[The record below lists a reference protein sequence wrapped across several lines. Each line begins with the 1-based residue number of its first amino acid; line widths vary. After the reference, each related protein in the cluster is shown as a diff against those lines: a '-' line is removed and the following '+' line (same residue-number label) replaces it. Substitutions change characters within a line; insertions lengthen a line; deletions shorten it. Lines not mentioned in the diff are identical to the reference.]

1 MDLVWIVPS
10 MLVLLLLKGFFSG
23 SEIALV
29 NADKIKLGYAAK
41 QGRRGARLVVEL
53 FRHPERL
60 LTTTLVGTNLA
71 TVSLTTLGTLVMIDL
86 FGNELGDLYAFLIYT
101 PLFLVLG
108 EIVPKAIYQE
118 KADEISPIVVF
129 PLRFFSWLF
138 GPVVFLFASVAR
150 FAARR
155 VGRSDATDSL
165 FATREQ
171 FRALAE
177 MAERASETEVFDRF
191 RIERAARFPDTTV
204 GETMVPIGEMVA
216 IDREA
221 PIDEAIRIVRR
232 TGHTHLPVYDGNS
245 SNVIGTL
252 TLSPWDLLD
261 PALGTRS
268 VDDLVQPTVYVS
280 RDQTLEEITPLLRD
294 RADRMALVVDE
305 FGSASGIITLEDVV
319 ETVVGPIE
327 AGYTAETPLAR
338 ERGRYE
344 VLGEDRYRM
353 DGRLSISE
361 ANDVLGV
368 DLPTREFY
376 TVGGLITSRLRRLA
390 RQGDSVV
397 EAGYRFTV
405 EDATERTIKR
415 VRVEPER
422 TRARHEDRQL

>member
-1 MDLVWIVPS
+1 
-10 MLVLLLLKGFFSG
+10 
-23 SEIALV
+23 
-29 NADKIKLGYAAK
+29 
-41 QGRRGARLVVEL
+41 
-53 FRHPERL
+53 
-60 LTTTLVGTNLA
+60 
-71 TVSLTTLGTLVMIDL
+71 
-86 FGNELGDLYAFLIYT
+86 
-101 PLFLVLG
+101 
-108 EIVPKAIYQE
+108 
-118 KADEISPIVVF
+118 
-129 PLRFFSWLF
+129 
-138 GPVVFLFASVAR
+138 
-150 FAARR
+150 
-155 VGRSDATDSL
+155 
-165 FATREQ
+165 
-171 FRALAE
+171 
-177 MAERASETEVFDRF
+177 
-191 RIERAARFPDTTV
+191 
-204 GETMVPIGEMVA
+204 
-216 IDREA
+216 
-221 PIDEAIRIVRR
+221 
-232 TGHTHLPVYDGNS
+232 
-245 SNVIGTL
+245 
-252 TLSPWDLLD
+252 
-261 PALGTRS
+261 
-268 VDDLVQPTVYVS
+268 
-280 RDQTLEEITPLLRD
+280 
-294 RADRMALVVDE
+294 MALVVDE